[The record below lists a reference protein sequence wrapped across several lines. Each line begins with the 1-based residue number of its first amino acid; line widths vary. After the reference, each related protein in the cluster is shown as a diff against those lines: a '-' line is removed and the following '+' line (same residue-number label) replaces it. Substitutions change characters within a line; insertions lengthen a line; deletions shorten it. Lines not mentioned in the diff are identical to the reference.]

1 MSALRPWMCK
11 ALTDKVWL
19 LLRDANIN
27 TVIDFV
33 VRDREEIARTCCIAY
48 KDVVSIGRVLMAQF
62 STFPLTGLQLYTNI
76 MSSHA
81 ILSTGIASLDEL
93 LDGGLYAGELCELA
107 GEAASGKTQVC
118 MRCAVTVATVHAQNT
133 MYIDTC
139 GSFAGQNTLQHLP
152 GAHTQ
157 EKTTFNGPFFVL
169 LFGEMVEETLS
180 KINCVKVHDI
190 YTLLSALDDVSSSLK
205 TRTGGQHGNVKL
217 IVVDCVAAIF
227 SPILGGQQMD
237 SLALIE
243 HLGRQLKSMAADCSV
258 ACLITNNL
266 TSGVEGECQP
276 CLGKVWAHVPHTRVL
291 MGRDSCSDTS
301 RKFTVVKSVRVKTP
315 VTVLAE
321 MNPEYP
327 AG

>member
-1 MSALRPWMCK
+1 MTSSILVLPRNLHMVKSVSRLILKWVKSGARIKMSALRPWMCK

-157 EKTTFNGPFFVL
+157 EKT
-169 LFGEMVEETLS
+169 
-180 KINCVKVHDI
+180 
-190 YTLLSALDDVSSSLK
+190 
-205 TRTGGQHGNVKL
+205 GGQHGNVKL